1 MIIAMTTPRL
11 DHAVIPPSLPDCLQH
26 GKSLA
31 EAGSPR
37 CTLQLIHALL
47 GALQPAINF
56 QNSPFKTKTM
66 NLARTH
72 SIIGYHDRLPD
83 RAANLAEQ
91 IHRVLN
97 HLSAQAPGNLKQEAA
112 TSVPTYAESN
122 KQQTNPLRN
131 HLRNVFDKRPA
142 SCQLRH
148 RFFEFYFKY
157 T

>member
-1 MIIAMTTPRL
+1 MHLSQHRSALKIMHRL
-11 DHAVIPPSLPDCLQH
+11 KPH
-26 GKSLA
+26 GCAKNPFA

-37 CTLQLIHALL
+37 CTLQLIHAFLC
-47 GALQPAINF
+47 ALQPAINF

-97 HLSAQAPGNLKQEAA
+97 YLSAQAPGNLKQANSNLCFKH
-112 TSVPTYAESN
+112 SVPMYAE
-122 KQQTNPLRN
+122 
-131 HLRNVFDKRPA
+131 
-142 SCQLRH
+142 
-148 RFFEFYFKY
+148 
-157 T
+157 